1 MGPCDGGPQTP
12 AASVTR
18 VDPMAHPHRDVTLPD
33 AGVEEPRLGGGARRC
48 AERKGKLEGQESVGR
63 GDSQDGEGPVRV
75 STSLYRR
82 GQSRSQRGRAW
93 GFLGTRLW
101 ELLSWS
107 RPSAGGVNGPQREG
121 GLARREGHPG
131 MRVGGG
137 WTTWAAAPGVEEG
150 AWWGPGG
157 WLQAEGSQFPA
168 RGRRGGCTG
177 LGGLGGPT
185 SRKEAGGGGVGG
197 DNGETAFTLTLDP
210 AGWVMTLTVSLTR
223 QSAAPAAQARRHCQ
237 EETSIQD

>member
-1 MGPCDGGPQTP
+1 MGPCDGEPQTP

-107 RPSAGGVNGPQREG
+107 RPSAEGVNGPQREG

-131 MRVGGG
+131 ISGGEGGQPGLQHQG
-137 WTTWAAAPGVEEG
+137 WKR
-150 AWWGPGG
+150 GPGG
-157 WLQAEGSQFPA
+157 VPEAGCRLRVPSSQPEG
-168 RGRRGGCTG
+168 GEGGAQG
-177 LGGLGGPT
+177 WGGWGGPPPGK
-185 SRKEAGGGGVGG
+185 RLAG
-197 DNGETAFTLTLDP
+197 E
-210 AGWVMTLTVSLTR
+210 VSVVIMVRLR
-223 QSAAPAAQARRHCQ
+223 SL
-237 EETSIQD
+237 